1 MEPGRQKIID
11 IVNAMIR
18 PISLF
23 EYKPE
28 VYGKVHKVKEKSDEA
43 KG

>member
-18 PISLF
+18 PTALF

-28 VYGKVHKVKEKSDEA
+28 IFGKVYKVKEKSDEVT
-43 KG
+43 G